1 MVPKLDPFEL
11 KMERTTPICRKMA
24 QSHCI
29 CSDGIRITTVHT
41 VYEVYII
48 SAASDVN
55 KDLTCKAKA
64 KDLSG
69 KATTLELML
78 LIYVSFNTVKSL
90 LYTG

>member
-55 KDLTCKAKA
+55 MQGQSQGLTWQGNNIGAYASYIC
-64 KDLSG
+64 L
-69 KATTLELML
+69 
-78 LIYVSFNTVKSL
+78 F
-90 LYTG
+90 